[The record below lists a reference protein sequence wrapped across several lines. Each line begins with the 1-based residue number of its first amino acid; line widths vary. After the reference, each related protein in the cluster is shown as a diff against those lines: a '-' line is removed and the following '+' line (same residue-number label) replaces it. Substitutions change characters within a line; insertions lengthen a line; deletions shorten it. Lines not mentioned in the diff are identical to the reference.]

1 MRIACVGGGP
11 AGLYFALLLKLR
23 EPQHDITV
31 FERSAPGE
39 ARGWAVSLWDDL
51 LEKLYV
57 TDPESAREIKQAS
70 FVWDKMVVDVQGEQ
84 LVHAGGRG
92 YGMGRQRLLEILARR
107 ALAVGVH
114 IEFNHEVT
122 ASSQLPECDLIVAC
136 DGVNSRIRNE
146 TKGFQTDV
154 RLGTNKYIWLGTDKI
169 FKVFTR
175 DFVHTDS
182 GWLWSGAHA
191 YGANTSAEWSSF
203 TVECTTETWAGL
215 GFDTMPYEECLA
227 TLEKIFE
234 RSLDGHQLIG
244 QTSGGTNAQWL
255 NFRTVTNKHW
265 HDGKIVLAGDA
276 AHTTHFSIGSGT
288 KLAIEDAIALA
299 DNLQR
304 HGEVKPA
311 LEAYERERQAAIA
324 GPQIAAR
331 LSAQWLE
338 NVDRYIGLKPRQFAT
353 LVRRRRS
360 PLLPHLPPR
369 LGYWLYPTS
378 REIPGTRSLRGWAG
392 PWVIKV
398 YSRLRDVRN
407 E

>member
-1 MRIACVGGGP
+1 
-11 AGLYFALLLKLR
+11 LLKLR
-23 EPQHDITV
+23 EPWHDVTV
-31 FERSAPGE
+31 FERSAPGV
-39 ARGWAVSLWDDL
+39 ARGWGVVFWGDL
-51 LEKLYV
+51 LEKLYS
-57 TDPESAREIKQAS
+57 TDPESAREIEQAS
-70 FVWDKMVVDVQGEQ
+70 FGWDKMVVDVQGEQ
-84 LVHAGGRG
+84 VMYPPSRG
-92 YGMGRQRLLEILARR
+92 YGIKRQRLLEILARR

-114 IEFNHEVT
+114 IEFDHEVT
-122 ASSQLPECDLIVAC
+122 APWQLPECDLIVAC

-146 TKGFQTDV
+146 TKGFQTNV
-154 RLGTNKYIWLGTDKI
+154 ELGENKYIWLGTDKI
-169 FKVFTR
+169 FKAFSFP
-175 DFVHTDS
+175 FVHTDS
-182 GWLWSGAHA
+182 GWIWAHA
-191 YGANTSAEWSSF
+191 YGVGAESSTF
-203 TVECTTETWAGL
+203 IVECPAETWAGL
-215 GFDTMPYEECLA
+215 GFDTMPHEDCLA
-227 TLEKIFE
+227 VLEKIFE
-234 RSLDGHQLIG
+234 GSLDGYQLIG
-244 QTSGGTNAQWL
+244 QTSGETNAQWL

-276 AHTTHFSIGSGT
+276 AHTTHFAIGSGT
-288 KLAIEDAIALA
+288 RLAIEDAIALA

-398 YSRLRDVRN
+398 YSRLRAVRN